1 MWGHYCANMVTIE
14 SVFVV
19 GGAILLCRNP
29 LWSTN
34 TLTQG
39 HLMKIEWLI
48 TNVTAAGSP
57 DRAERAILGVI
68 LVGRDIADLD
78 VFVVGKLLCD
88 VGTPLEL

>member
-1 MWGHYCANMVTIE
+1 ME
-14 SVFVV
+14 
-19 GGAILLCRNP
+19 IL
-29 LWSTN
+29 
-34 TLTQG
+34 
-39 HLMKIEWLI
+39 EWLI